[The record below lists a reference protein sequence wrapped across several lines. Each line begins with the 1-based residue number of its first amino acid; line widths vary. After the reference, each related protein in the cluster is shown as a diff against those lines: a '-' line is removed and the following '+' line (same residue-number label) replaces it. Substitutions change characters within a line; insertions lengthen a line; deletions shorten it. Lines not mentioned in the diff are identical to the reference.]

1 MNKKIIL
8 TIVFTL
14 LIGCGFSPILKNFDL
29 SSLNIQKINYSGKSE
44 LTYLIKTYI
53 NLEKEKNPKGLIVDI
68 TTSESTSVFA
78 RNTSGITTEE
88 DLTIT
93 INLKIKDSQGNI
105 LYNDEF
111 YDSKRVAVT
120 NILRSDQETKKIE
133 KNNLLRNLAQKIK
146 FRLMLISKQ
155 QK

>member
-68 TTSESTSVFA
+68 TTSESTAVFA